1 MVFEVELV
9 LVNGAS
15 APIENLVSS
24 AFTLVACAPDLANDR
39 TDCVRGDAV
48 DTSYVALTA
57 APESLSVV
65 AAGAIRPYA
74 ATLLL
79 DQSGSI
85 AQSDPGG
92 ARLFAGK
99 VFLGS
104 LGADD
109 RVLLSAFASG
119 AGTAIAA
126 APLTV
131 YGSFKGRAEAPAYFP
146 TLDLLKSQLGG
157 STPLYDSIDAVGG
170 QFAADPLL
178 PADLARA
185 IVVFTDGADTTCGT
199 PQDCGLQRD
208 ETVRIAN
215 DAGIRLF
222 TIGLG
227 SGVDVAAMGDLANRT
242 GGTFL
247 YADSAEQLVPLYGS
261 MGKLLSLGLPAYRL
275 RWTIET
281 PAAGALRQ
289 GQTLLGKVQ
298 VQVGTGTVNIPFAV
312 PIP

>member
-1 MVFEVELV
+1 MASAFTQGRDRGNRTGAASRMANTFGALLLLALAACGGGGGDGGGDGSGALELNVIKVTVSDSFGSKVTGAAVTSSRGTLATDANGVALLSADGSSATTALTVSYPGFVDQSITAPVMSGTVSEVAVILDRVTAPAGGSLSTRSGTAATVDVARQRMVFEVELA

-126 APLTV
+126 APL
-131 YGSFKGRAEAPAYFP
+131 
-146 TLDLLKSQLGG
+146 
-157 STPLYDSIDAVGG
+157 
-170 QFAADPLL
+170 
-178 PADLARA
+178 
-185 IVVFTDGADTTCGT
+185 DG
-199 PQDCGLQRD
+199 L
-208 ETVRIAN
+208 
-215 DAGIRLF
+215 RL
-222 TIGLG
+222 
-227 SGVDVAAMGDLANRT
+227 V
-242 GGTFL
+242 
-247 YADSAEQLVPLYGS
+247 
-261 MGKLLSLGLPAYRL
+261 
-275 RWTIET
+275 
-281 PAAGALRQ
+281 Q
-289 GQTLLGKVQ
+289 GPG
-298 VQVGTGTVNIPFAV
+298 
-312 PIP
+312 